1 MIVAVLGAGKI
12 GEAVARGLAQSEN
25 VSKVIITKR
34 NVSTLSDDLKHLKK
48 IEISTDNKKAAQR
61 AEVIIVAVKAADGK
75 HVLREISES
84 VAGKIVISLMAAIS
98 IRSIQNILP
107 HSKIVRAMPNIAATI
122 GEAITAF
129 APDQNLTKEDL
140 DKVHMVFSTFGDSIQ
155 VPESLMDAVT
165 ALSGSGPAY
174 IAVMIES
181 MVSAGLKVGMPRD
194 TAFKL
199 ATKTLTGTANLLSQ
213 KGMHPAELRDSVT
226 TPAGTTIA
234 GLYELEKGSFRTSIM
249 NAVEAAT
256 FAAQKVAQKF
266 ED

>member
-1 MIVAVLGAGKI
+1 MIIAVLGAGKI
-12 GEAVARGLAQSEN
+12 GEAVARGLSESDS

-34 NVSTLSDDLKHLKK
+34 NVSTLDNLKHVKK
-48 IEISTDNKKAAQR
+48 IEISIDNRKAAQK
-61 AEVIIVAVKAADGK
+61 AEIIIVAVKAADGK
-75 HVLREISES
+75 HVLQEISEQAS
-84 VAGKIVISLMAAIS
+84 DKIVISLMAAIS
-98 IRSIQNILP
+98 IKSIQNILP

-129 APDQNLTKEDL
+129 SPDQKLTKEDL
-140 DKVHMVFSTFGDSIQ
+140 EKVQFVFGTFGDSIQ
-155 VPESLMDAVT
+155 VPETLMDAVT

-199 ATKTLTGTANLLSQ
+199 ATKTLTGTANLLST

-256 FAAQKVAQKF
+256 LAAQKVAQKF

>member
-1 MIVAVLGAGKI
+1 MIIAVLGAGKI
-12 GEAVARGLAQSEN
+12 GEAVARGLAGSDS

-34 NVSTLSDDLKHLKK
+34 NISTLENLKHLKK
-48 IEISTDNKKAAQR
+48 IEISTDNKKAVQKAD
-61 AEVIIVAVKAADGK
+61 IIIIAVKAGDGK
-75 HVLREISES
+75 HVLKEISDLAS
-84 VAGKIVISLMAAIS
+84 GKIVISLMAAIS
-98 IRSIQNILP
+98 IKSIQNILP
-107 HSKIVRAMPNIAATI
+107 HSKVVRAMPNIAATI

-129 APDQNLTKEDL
+129 TPDQNLTKEDL
-140 DKVHMVFSTFGDSIQ
+140 EKVHFVFGTFGDSIQ

-199 ATKTLTGTANLLSQ
+199 ATKTLTGTANLLST

-256 FAAQKVAQKF
+256 LAAQKVAQKF